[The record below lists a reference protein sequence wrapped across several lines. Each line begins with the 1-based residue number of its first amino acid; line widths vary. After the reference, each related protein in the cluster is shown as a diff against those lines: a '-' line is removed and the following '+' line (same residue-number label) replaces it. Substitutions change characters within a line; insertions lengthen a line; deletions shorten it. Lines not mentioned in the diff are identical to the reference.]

1 MHGNTSSSK
10 SDQSNSNTL
19 SAANPTHA
27 MEFMS
32 KQSSNSRSVIQEDEK
47 GEDEDDEYNVPK
59 QKKSLLY
66 YKLDSRLIKDD
77 NKGTPSK
84 IEKEP
89 PPSDDDGLKTD
100 EDYHLIKT
108 ETQILLYKTAKAQ
121 IVLPNSA
128 NNPDLDISANE

>member
-59 QKKSLLY
+59 
-66 YKLDSRLIKDD
+66 
-77 NKGTPSK
+77 
-84 IEKEP
+84 
-89 PPSDDDGLKTD
+89 
-100 EDYHLIKT
+100 
-108 ETQILLYKTAKAQ
+108 
-121 IVLPNSA
+121 
-128 NNPDLDISANE
+128 